1 MGIYKKIFTYLNI
14 IITIGSIIFII
25 EGFRRGLFTSE
36 EKLKIFLENQG
47 GFAPIIFLLFQI
59 VQVVIPVIPF
69 SITLVVGILVF
80 GAFKGFLYNYIG
92 ICIGSLIAFL
102 LAKKYG
108 DPILN
113 LIFPKKIL
121 NKYRNYTNND
131 NFVKYF
137 TMAIFFPLAPDD
149 FLCYLAGTTNMKLKT
164 FIAIILFGKPLSVFL
179 YSFGL
184 DYIIRFIAS
193 KF

>member
-1 MGIYKKIFTYLNI
+1 MDKYKKIFTYLNI
-14 IITIGSIIFII
+14 LITIGSIIFII

-36 EKLKIFLENQG
+36 EKLTIFLEKQG

-59 VQVVIPVIPF
+59 IQVVIPVVPF

-80 GAFKGFLYNYIG
+80 GVFKGFIYNYLG

-113 LIFPKKIL
+113 LIFPEKIV
-121 NKYRNYTNND
+121 NKYKHYTNHK

-137 TMAIFFPLAPDD
+137 AAAIFFPLAPDD
-149 FLCYLAGTTNMKLKT
+149 FLCYLAGTIQMKLRT
-164 FIAIILFGKPLSVFL
+164 FIAIILLGKPLSVFI

-193 KF
+193 RF